1 MINLEI
7 PKKFKPLA
15 SQANQVATEV
25 FRPISR
31 KYDAAEHAYPK
42 ELDMLASLI
51 DGMNE
56 GSDIGG
62 AGAAGVRREA
72 NGDDDG
78 ENRNGSNLS
87 TVLGI
92 IELCWGDVGL
102 LLSMPRQGLGN
113 SAIASVATEEQLE
126 HYGGKWAAM
135 AITEP
140 EAGSDSAAIR
150 TTAELD
156 GDEYVLNGE
165 KIFVTSGDRA
175 DLIVVWATLDR
186 SKGRAAIKSF
196 IVERDNPGLKLDRL
210 EHKLGIRASDTAN
223 FTLQDCRVP
232 KEALLGDPEVDGK
245 KGFAGAMQ
253 TFDNTRP
260 LVAAMA
266 VGVARAALEETRE
279 RLAEAG
285 RRGRLRHPR
294 PLPARRRGAL
304 PGDGGRLRGGLAAD
318 PAGRLDGRQRQAQ
331 LAAGLDGQGQGRP
344 HLRRRRPRLR
354 RALRQRR
361 LRRERAA
368 REVGPRREDPRH
380 LRGDPADPAADR
392 RPPAARQ
399 ELAANCGNRR
409 GSGCP
414 SPETVAAGAA
424 RLSVRRGTTRQAT
437 RSPEGIGRGPPP
449 IFVRQTAGREPDRGL
464 DGASPAS
471 RLGIV
476 AVDAR
481 GRTGG
486 TGTSAN

>member
-31 KYDAAEHAYPK
+31 KYDEAEHEYPK

-62 AGAAGVRREA
+62 AGAAGVRREDG
-72 NGDDDG
+72 NGDG

-113 SAIASVATEEQLE
+113 SAIASVATEAQLKQ
-126 HYGGKWAAM
+126 YGGKWAAM

-156 GDEYVLNGE
+156 GDAYVLNGE

-232 KEALLGDPEVDGK
+232 KEALLGDPEVK
-245 KGFAGAMQ
+245 EKGFAGVME

-266 VGVARAALEETRE
+266 VGVARAALEETRK
-279 RLAEAG
+279 RLKKAG
-285 RRGRLRHPR
+285 VEVDYSV
-294 PLPARRRGAL
+294 PAL
-304 PGDGGRLRGGLAAD
+304 S
-318 PAGRLDGRQRQAQ
+318 Q
-331 LAAGLDGQGQGRP
+331 
-344 HLRRRRPRLR
+344 
-354 RALRQRR
+354 
-361 LRRERAA
+361 RAA
-368 REVGPRREDPRH
+368 
-380 LRGDPADPAADR
+380 
-392 RPPAARQ
+392 AARFL
-399 ELAANCGNRR
+399 EMEADYEAAWLL
-409 GSGCP
+409 
-414 SPETVAAGAA
+414 TLQAAWMADNSKPNS
-424 RLSVRRGTTRQAT
+424 L
-437 RSPEGIGRGPPP
+437 
-449 IFVRQTAGREPDRGL
+449 
-464 DGASPAS
+464 
-471 RLGIV
+471 
-476 AVDAR
+476 
-481 GRTGG
+481 
-486 TGTSAN
+486 

>member
-15 SQANQVATEV
+15 TQANQVATEV

-31 KYDAAEHAYPK
+31 KYDEAEHTYPK

-62 AGAAGVRREA
+62 AGAAGVRRDA
-72 NGDDDG
+72 DG
-78 ENRNGSNLS
+78 AKDEGNRNGSNLS

-92 IELCWGDVGL
+92 VELCWGDVGL

-126 HYGGKWAAM
+126 RYGGKWAAM

-175 DLIVVWATLDR
+175 DLIVVWASLDR

-232 KEALLGDPEVDGK
+232 KEALLGNPEIDTK
-245 KGFAGAMQ
+245 AGFGGAMQ

-266 VGVARAALEETRE
+266 VGVTRAALEETRK
-279 RLAEAG
+279 RLEDAGVEIDYDRPALSQSAAAARYLEMEADYEAAYLLTLQAAWMADNRKPNSLQASMAKAKAG
-285 RRGRLRHPR
+285 RTCVDVTLGCVELCGSVGYGEGE
-294 PLPARRRGAL
+294 LLEKWARDAKI
-304 PGDGGRLRGGLAAD
+304 
-318 PAGRLDGRQRQAQ
+318 LDIFEGTQQIQ
-331 LAAGLDGQGQGRP
+331 LLI
-344 HLRRRRPRLR
+344 
-354 RALRQRR
+354 
-361 LRRERAA
+361 
-368 REVGPRREDPRH
+368 V
-380 LRGDPADPAADR
+380 
-392 RPPAARQ
+392 ARQ
-399 ELAANCGNRR
+399 LLGKSSSELR
-409 GSGCP
+409 
-414 SPETVAAGAA
+414 
-424 RLSVRRGTTRQAT
+424 
-437 RSPEGIGRGPPP
+437 
-449 IFVRQTAGREPDRGL
+449 
-464 DGASPAS
+464 
-471 RLGIV
+471 
-476 AVDAR
+476 
-481 GRTGG
+481 
-486 TGTSAN
+486 

>member
-7 PKKFKPLA
+7 PKKFKPLVT
-15 SQANQVATEV
+15 QANQVAKEV

-31 KYDAAEHAYPK
+31 KYDEAEHTYPK

-56 GSDIGG
+56 GSDMGG
-62 AGAAGVRREA
+62 AGAAGVRRAEDG
-72 NGDDDG
+72 GDPT

-92 IELCWGDVGL
+92 VELCWGDVGL

-126 HYGGKWAAM
+126 RYGGRWAAM

-175 DLIVVWATLDR
+175 ELIVVWATLDR

-232 KEALLGDPEVDGK
+232 KEALLGDPEVNVE

-266 VGVARAALEETRE
+266 VGVTRAALEETRK
-279 RLAEAG
+279 RLKKAGVEVDYSVPANNQPAAAARFLEMEADYEAAWLLTMQAAWMADNRKPNSLQASMAKAKAG
-285 RRGRLRHPR
+285 RTCVEVTLGCVELCGSVGYGEGE
-294 PLPARRRGAL
+294 LLEKWARDAKI
-304 PGDGGRLRGGLAAD
+304 
-318 PAGRLDGRQRQAQ
+318 LDIFEGTQQIQ
-331 LAAGLDGQGQGRP
+331 LLI
-344 HLRRRRPRLR
+344 
-354 RALRQRR
+354 
-361 LRRERAA
+361 
-368 REVGPRREDPRH
+368 V
-380 LRGDPADPAADR
+380 
-392 RPPAARQ
+392 ARQ
-399 ELAANCGNRR
+399 LLGKSSAELR
-409 GSGCP
+409 
-414 SPETVAAGAA
+414 
-424 RLSVRRGTTRQAT
+424 
-437 RSPEGIGRGPPP
+437 
-449 IFVRQTAGREPDRGL
+449 
-464 DGASPAS
+464 
-471 RLGIV
+471 
-476 AVDAR
+476 
-481 GRTGG
+481 
-486 TGTSAN
+486 